1 MKKIFRLSSIKEVL
15 TIVVNKLKKNKRKVV
30 IGLSAFLVVFI
41 SVFSFIN
48 LRYPTKINAYIAHVI
63 NKGEP
68 ANKYFDDENFYKAVV
83 DAYNKENKT
92 SLSYITSLTDK
103 QLKNIKS
110 VSYSEKIKSA
120 TGIEKLTGLSYL
132 QLFDSELYSINLSK
146 NTLLTK
152 LDLSY
157 NNLSSIDLSKNISLT
172 SLDLSYNNLS
182 SVDLSNN
189 VKLQHISLAENI
201 LSELD
206 VSNLIN
212 LKTINLTN
220 NNISSINLDNNVN
233 IETIRLYNNDIS
245 EIEISKLSKL
255 AVLDLSKNNLSQIN
269 LQNNS
274 LLSFLSISHNKI
286 STIDLSHLKKLEYLS
301 AGINSMEEVDV
312 SKNINLKYLY
322 LYNDQNF
329 CTSISCSAGSFNG
342 VGGGS
347 WAVTGDVLIKKI
359 DLTNNVNLL
368 ELNAHNNNLQQID
381 LTHNQLLKKLNLGS
395 NKLTDIDLSK
405 NTKLRE
411 VDLGKGE
418 INYRYGLGKG
428 NRLTTIDL
436 TNNKSLESLKLDSN
450 YLTEINLSKNTK
462 LREVDLS
469 HNRLKT
475 IILNNKLK
483 ENKLGEYINK
493 QYIYQELISLGD
505 DRIINP
511 DLSIKYSINDKII
524 VDSIQNIS
532 DFIKKLNLK
541 NLTAKIFDSDEEI
554 LSGNIKSGY
563 VLKLYFDNT
572 IIQSIPIYTLTNK
585 YFDDYNFYKAVVDA
599 YNKENNTSLSYDVNL
614 TLDQLSTINKLSCD
628 KEIKFGTRGIEKL
641 TSLTYLNLLRNNI
654 SSIDLTKNTSLKE
667 LDLDNNKLSSIDL
680 SKNTKL
686 TYLSLS
692 SNKLSSIDLSKNTS
706 LTELYLDDNN
716 LNSIDLSKNISLT
729 SLGLDD
735 NNLSSI
741 DLSKN
746 TKLTYLNL
754 SSNKLSSIDLSK
766 NTKLTYLSLLRNNIS
781 SIDLSKNTKLTYLN
795 LSSNKLSS
803 IDLSKNTFLERLYLD
818 NNKLSSIDLS
828 KNTKLTYLN
837 LSSNKLSSIDLSK
850 NTFLERLYLN
860 DNNLSSID
868 LTKNTSLKELYLDNN
883 KLSSID
889 LSQNTALT
897 GLYLNDNNLNSIDL
911 SKNISLTY
919 LDLSSNNLN
928 SIDLSK
934 NISLTYLN
942 LSSNKLSSIDLTK
955 NTSLRYLY
963 LKSNKISGIDL
974 SKNTSLTELYLNDNE
989 LLYLNVVNY
998 IPGCKA
1004 YYNDILVAEC
1014 ISIYNNPIPGNRYF
1028 KKDSLNENPYLFS
1041 SFFSTNYDIY
1051 DKSII
1056 NYNGDKF
1063 IANKIGQTEV
1073 SMEIKGISY
1082 RNATQYNGIGIW
1094 KVYDLTSEKYNINS
1108 EKKYIYTKNDTN
1120 SNTILS
1126 NINFDNVN
1134 GRIDNNKLI
1143 LYDGNT
1149 IVDEYKIINLS
1160 SDIYDLSKD
1169 YIYDNNFNKDNIN
1182 VVNGS
1187 LEEKDNT
1194 LNIKYNDEILDSK
1207 KIVKVTSN
1215 TYDLSKDYIY
1225 DNNFNKDNINVV
1237 NGSLEEKDN
1246 TLNIKYNDEILDSK
1260 KIVKITSDKYD
1271 LTKDYIYNVNNPFDV
1286 SDIKCINCKAV
1297 YENSKLTIKYND
1309 DVLKEIDVV
1318 SINFESSEYD
1328 LSKDYIY
1335 IGTGSFDESK
1345 MKTENITYEI
1355 ESNILKLKYKDE
1367 LLKSYK
1373 LVSVSSDVYQIKDK
1387 YLYVFDSMF
1396 DKSNIKVTNGTFDVA
1411 NNKVTI
1417 KYSEDK
1423 LDEFDIVGISSSVY
1437 DLRNGYILLK
1447 TNEKLDLSLIN
1458 TANVT
1463 LDLNGD
1469 TLNVL
1474 FNSEVI
1480 RTYKIVRYESSK
1492 YDLTK
1497 DYIYLG
1503 IKEFNKDDIVL
1514 ENCTVEEKDNV
1525 LDIKYGDEIVRSYK
1539 LVRVS
1544 SNDYK
1549 VGNGYIYTKNEEFNS
1564 NLLDVTNASI
1574 EEQENSINI
1583 IYGKDKLDEFKLLKV
1598 TSDKYDLTKDYI
1610 YIGNKE
1616 LDKSKFN
1623 LTNCTLQVDNSTL
1636 NIKYDNDVL
1645 KSYKLVKIYSN
1656 TYDLNKNYIY
1666 VGNGIFDKNLLS
1678 VVNGTVNVLNDK
1690 IEIKYNNDVLKE
1702 FKLLKYSSNKYDL
1715 TKEYIYLGINNFDKN
1730 NISLVNLSLN
1740 VDDNYNLNIKNG
1752 DDVMK
1757 TYKLVSVSSSK
1768 YDLSKDNIRVT
1779 KSDGLDFKDIKVTN
1793 GTKEYLND
1801 KLYIKYND
1809 DILKVYTISTR
1820 AKGDITGDDKITI
1833 ADVSLLY
1840 RNVRKTKVIT
1850 DSETLEISDLTG
1862 DGKITIADVAKLYRY
1877 VRGKITEL

>member
-15 TIVVNKLKKNKRKVV
+15 TIVVNKLKKNKKKVV
-30 IGLSAFLVVFI
+30 IGLSVFLVVFI

-68 ANKYFDDENFYKAVV
+68 ANSYFDDEVFYKAIV

-103 QLKNIKS
+103 QLKSIKS
-110 VSYSEKIKSA
+110 VSYSGYKKSYSEKIKSA
-120 TGIEKLTGLSYL
+120 TGIEKLTSLTSLDLEFNNLSNIDLSNNISLTYL
-132 QLFDSELYSINLSK
+132 NLINNKISNIDLSK
-146 NTLLTK
+146 NTSLTDLYLSSNKLSSIDLSRNTALTYLNLSSDNLGSIDLSKNTSLAHLRLGSNNLGSIDLSKNTSLTKLNLYSTNLSSIDLSKNTALKELSLGSNNLGSIDLSRNTALKYLDLRYTTSLSGIDLSKNTSLTK
-152 LDLSY
+152 LDLY
-157 NNLSSIDLSKNISLT
+157 GNNLSSIDLSKNTALT
-172 SLDLSYNNLS
+172 ILDLSGNN
-182 SVDLSNN
+182 
-189 VKLQHISLAENI
+189 
-201 LSELD
+201 
-206 VSNLIN
+206 
-212 LKTINLTN
+212 
-220 NNISSINLDNNVN
+220 
-233 IETIRLYNNDIS
+233 
-245 EIEISKLSKL
+245 
-255 AVLDLSKNNLSQIN
+255 
-269 LQNNS
+269 
-274 LLSFLSISHNKI
+274 
-286 STIDLSHLKKLEYLS
+286 
-301 AGINSMEEVDV
+301 
-312 SKNINLKYLY
+312 
-322 LYNDQNF
+322 
-329 CTSISCSAGSFNG
+329 
-342 VGGGS
+342 
-347 WAVTGDVLIKKI
+347 
-359 DLTNNVNLL
+359 
-368 ELNAHNNNLQQID
+368 
-381 LTHNQLLKKLNLGS
+381 
-395 NKLTDIDLSK
+395 
-405 NTKLRE
+405 
-411 VDLGKGE
+411 
-418 INYRYGLGKG
+418 
-428 NRLTTIDL
+428 
-436 TNNKSLESLKLDSN
+436 
-450 YLTEINLSKNTK
+450 
-462 LREVDLS
+462 
-469 HNRLKT
+469 
-475 IILNNKLK
+475 
-483 ENKLGEYINK
+483 
-493 QYIYQELISLGD
+493 
-505 DRIINP
+505 
-511 DLSIKYSINDKII
+511 
-524 VDSIQNIS
+524 
-532 DFIKKLNLK
+532 
-541 NLTAKIFDSDEEI
+541 
-554 LSGNIKSGY
+554 
-563 VLKLYFDNT
+563 
-572 IIQSIPIYTLTNK
+572 
-585 YFDDYNFYKAVVDA
+585 
-599 YNKENNTSLSYDVNL
+599 
-614 TLDQLSTINKLSCD
+614 
-628 KEIKFGTRGIEKL
+628 
-641 TSLTYLNLLRNNI
+641 
-654 SSIDLTKNTSLKE
+654 
-667 LDLDNNKLSSIDL
+667 LSSIDL
-680 SKNTKL
+680 SKNTALKILDLSYNSLSSIKLYDNFDISGVSKTIGKQSAYQTSIDLGSNRIINLTKNYKYYYSSKIVIPSEVDVQTFIYNLGLQNLIAKVFNNAEEISSGKVKEGHTLKLYYEGIEVDSVPIKVFENSVFDDEVFYKEVVDAYNKENKTSLSYTANLTDEQLSNIKGVWHSIDNSEKIKSVTGIEKLTSLTDLDLYGNNLSSIDLSKNTSL
-686 TYLSLS
+686 TYLRLGSNNLGSIDLSKNTNLTYLGLEFNNLSNIDLSKNTSLTYLRLGSNNLSSIDLSKNTSLTNLDLNSNNLSSIDLSKNTSLTNLDLNSNNLSSIDLSKNTNLIDLELS

-706 LTELYLDDNN
+706 LTDLD
-716 LNSIDLSKNISLT
+716 
-729 SLGLDD
+729 LDS

-746 TKLTYLNL
+746 TSLTDLNLWSNNLGSIDLSKNTSLTYLRLGSNNL
-754 SSNKLSSIDLSK
+754 GSIDLSKNTSLTYLDLDSNNLSSIDLSK
-766 NTKLTYLSLLRNNIS
+766 NTSLTYLSLDNNFINKLYLRRNETYKLPIILPEQLKNKYVVNDKNVASFNNNVITGVNVGTTSTTLDSTIS
-781 SIDLSKNTKLTYLN
+781 NITINVYDMT
-795 LSSNKLSS
+795 SNKYK
-803 IDLSKNTFLERLYLD
+803 I
-818 NNKLSSIDLS
+818 NND
-828 KNTKLTYLN
+828 
-837 LSSNKLSSIDLSK
+837 
-850 NTFLERLYLN
+850 E
-860 DNNLSSID
+860 
-868 LTKNTSLKELYLDNN
+868 
-883 KLSSID
+883 
-889 LSQNTALT
+889 
-897 GLYLNDNNLNSIDL
+897 
-911 SKNISLTY
+911 
-919 LDLSSNNLN
+919 
-928 SIDLSK
+928 
-934 NISLTYLN
+934 
-942 LSSNKLSSIDLTK
+942 
-955 NTSLRYLY
+955 
-963 LKSNKISGIDL
+963 
-974 SKNTSLTELYLNDNE
+974 
-989 LLYLNVVNY
+989 
-998 IPGCKA
+998 
-1004 YYNDILVAEC
+1004 
-1014 ISIYNNPIPGNRYF
+1014 
-1028 KKDSLNENPYLFS
+1028 
-1041 SFFSTNYDIY
+1041 
-1051 DKSII
+1051 
-1056 NYNGDKF
+1056 
-1063 IANKIGQTEV
+1063 
-1073 SMEIKGISY
+1073 
-1082 RNATQYNGIGIW
+1082 
-1094 KVYDLTSEKYNINS
+1094 
-1108 EKKYIYTKNDTN
+1108 KYIYTKNDTDL
-1120 SNTILS
+1120 NTILS
-1126 NINFDNVN
+1126 NIDFQYIN
-1134 GRIDNNKLI
+1134 GKIEDNKLI
-1143 LYDGNT
+1143 LYHDD
-1149 IVDEYKIINLS
+1149 VVEEEYKIINIS
-1160 SDIYDLSKD
+1160 SNTYDLTKD

-1182 VVNGS
+1182 VVNSS
-1187 LEEKDNT
+1187 LEEKN
-1194 LNIKYNDEILDSK
+1194 
-1207 KIVKVTSN
+1207 
-1215 TYDLSKDYIY
+1215 
-1225 DNNFNKDNINVV
+1225 
-1237 NGSLEEKDN
+1237 N

-1271 LTKDYIYNVNNPFDV
+1271 LTKDYIYNVNNSFDV
-1286 SDIKCINCKAV
+1286 SDIKCINCKAI
-1297 YENSKLTIKYND
+1297 YENNKLIIKYND

-1355 ESNILKLKYKDE
+1355 ENNILKLKYKDE

-1373 LVSVSSDVYQIKDK
+1373 LVNVSSDVYQIKDK

-1411 NNKVTI
+1411 NNKVII
-1417 KYSEDK
+1417 KYDKDK

-1474 FNSEVI
+1474 FNEEVI

-1503 IKEFNKDDIVL
+1503 TKKFNKGDMVL
-1514 ENCTVEEKDNV
+1514 ENCIVEEKDNM
-1525 LDIKYGDEIVRSYK
+1525 LNIKYGDEIVRSYK

-1544 SNDYK
+1544 SNNYK
-1549 VGNGYIYTKNEEFNS
+1549 VGNGYVYTKNEEFNS

-1598 TSDKYDLTKDYI
+1598 TSDKYDLTKDYIYDNNFNKDNIKVTNVSLEEKDNTLNIKYNDEILDSKKIIKITSNTYDLTKDYI

-1666 VGNGIFDKNLLS
+1666 VGNDIFYKNLLS
-1678 VVNGTVNVLNDK
+1678 IVNGTINVLNDK

-1840 RNVRKTKVIT
+1840 RHVRKTKVIT

>member
-462 LREVDLS
+462 LGEVDLS

-706 LTELYLDDNN
+706 LTELYLNDNN

-746 TKLTYLNL
+746 TKLTYLSLLRN
-754 SSNKLSSIDLSK
+754 NISSIDLSK

-803 IDLSKNTFLERLYLD
+803 IDLSKNTFLERLYLNDNNLSSIDLTKNTSLKELDLD

-850 NTFLERLYLN
+850 NTFLERL
-860 DNNLSSID
+860 D
-868 LTKNTSLKELYLDNN
+868 LDNN

-889 LSQNTALT
+889 LS
-897 GLYLNDNNLNSIDL
+897 
-911 SKNISLTY
+911 
-919 LDLSSNNLN
+919 
-928 SIDLSK
+928 
-934 NISLTYLN
+934 
-942 LSSNKLSSIDLTK
+942 K
-955 NTSLRYLY
+955 NTKLTYLY

-1678 VVNGTVNVLNDK
+1678 VINGTVNVLNDK

-1740 VDDNYNLNIKNG
+1740 IDDNYNLNIKYG

-1757 TYKLVSVSSSK
+1757 IYKLVSVSSSK

-1779 KSDGLDFKDIKVTN
+1779 KSDGLDLKDIKVAN
-1793 GTKEYLND
+1793 GTKKYLDN

-1840 RNVRKTKVIT
+1840 RHVRKTKVIE
-1850 DSETLEISDLTG
+1850 DSETLEVSDLTG

>member
-15 TIVVNKLKKNKRKVV
+15 TIVVNKLKKNKKKVV
-30 IGLSAFLVVFI
+30 IGLSVFLVVFI

-63 NKGEP
+63 NKGRP
-68 ANKYFDDENFYKAVV
+68 ANKYFDDENFYNAVV

-110 VSYSEKIKSA
+110 VSYLGFKSDPKEIKSTA
-120 TGIEKLTGLSYL
+120 GIEKLTSLTFLDLRNNSLSGI
-132 QLFDSELYSINLSK
+132 DLSK
-146 NTLLTK
+146 NTSLTYLYLYFNGLSSIDLSKNTSLTK
-152 LDLSY
+152 LELYRNNLSNIDLSKNTNLTSLDLSSNNLSSIDLSRNTVLTTLNLDE
-157 NNLSSIDLSKNISLT
+157 NNLSSIDLSKNTSLTKLELYRNNLSNIDLSKNTNLTSLDLSSNKLSSIDLSKNTNLTSLDLKYNKLSSIDLSKNTSLTDLYLISNKLSNIDLGKNTALT
-172 SLDLSYNNLS
+172 SLDLSYNSLS
-182 SVDLSNN
+182 
-189 VKLQHISLAENI
+189 
-201 LSELD
+201 
-206 VSNLIN
+206 
-212 LKTINLTN
+212 
-220 NNISSINLDNNVN
+220 
-233 IETIRLYNNDIS
+233 
-245 EIEISKLSKL
+245 
-255 AVLDLSKNNLSQIN
+255 
-269 LQNNS
+269 
-274 LLSFLSISHNKI
+274 
-286 STIDLSHLKKLEYLS
+286 
-301 AGINSMEEVDV
+301 G
-312 SKNINLKYLY
+312 
-322 LYNDQNF
+322 
-329 CTSISCSAGSFNG
+329 
-342 VGGGS
+342 
-347 WAVTGDVLIKKI
+347 
-359 DLTNNVNLL
+359 
-368 ELNAHNNNLQQID
+368 
-381 LTHNQLLKKLNLGS
+381 
-395 NKLTDIDLSK
+395 IDLSK
-405 NTKLRE
+405 NTS
-411 VDLGKGE
+411 
-418 INYRYGLGKG
+418 
-428 NRLTTIDL
+428 LTYLYLYSNNLSSID
-436 TNNKSLESLKLDSN
+436 
-450 YLTEINLSKNTK
+450 LSKNTALTYLDLRCNSLSSIK
-462 LREVDLS
+462 LYDNFDISGVS
-469 HNRLKT
+469 KT
-475 IILNNKLK
+475 IGKQSAYQTSID
-483 ENKLGEYINK
+483 LGSN
-493 QYIYQELISLGD
+493 
-505 DRIINP
+505 RIIN
-511 DLSIKYSINDKII
+511 LTKNYKYCYSSKIVI
-524 VDSIQNIS
+524 PSEVDVQTFIYNLGLQNLI
-532 DFIKKLNLK
+532 
-541 NLTAKIFDSDEEI
+541 AKVFNNDEETS
-554 LSGNIKSGY
+554 SGKVKEGY
-563 VLKLYFDNT
+563 ILKLYYEDT
-572 IIQSIPIYTLTNK
+572 EVDSVPIKIFENSV
-585 YFDDYNFYKAVVDA
+585 FDDEVFYKAVVDA
-599 YNKENNTSLSYDVNL
+599 YNKENNTSLSYTTNL
-614 TLDQLSTINKLSCD
+614 TDEQLSS
-628 KEIKFGTRGIEKL
+628 IKSVSYSGYEKSDSEKIRSATGIEKL
-641 TSLTYLNLLRNNI
+641 TSLTSLYLSYNNL
-654 SSIDLTKNTSLKE
+654 SSIDLIKNTSLTK
-667 LDLDNNKLSSIDL
+667 LALYRNNLSNIDL
-680 SKNTKL
+680 SKNTSL
-686 TYLSLS
+686 IELNLYSNNLS
-692 SNKLSSIDLSKNTS
+692 SIDLRKNTSLTKLVLDSNNLSSIDLSKNTS
-706 LTELYLDDNN
+706 LTYLNLDN
-716 LNSIDLSKNISLT
+716 
-729 SLGLDD
+729 

-746 TKLTYLNL
+746 TKLTDLHLKSNNL
-754 SSNKLSSIDLSK
+754 SSIDLSKNTSLKKYLDLDNNNLSSIDLSKNTYLTDLRLEGNNLSSIDLSKNTYLTSLDLKSNNLSSIDLSK
-766 NTKLTYLSLLRNNIS
+766 NTKLNALYLYDTPLKLNAYVKENGTLTSS
-781 SIDLSKNTKLTYLN
+781 SIKMPEGSDKFYLTYKIEDNSTANFADNRLN
-795 LSSNKLSS
+795 GLKVGKTSATVTLYGVYYAPSS
-803 IDLSKNTFLERLYLD
+803 
-818 NNKLSSIDLS
+818 
-828 KNTKLTYLN
+828 
-837 LSSNKLSSIDLSK
+837 
-850 NTFLERLYLN
+850 
-860 DNNLSSID
+860 
-868 LTKNTSLKELYLDNN
+868 
-883 KLSSID
+883 
-889 LSQNTALT
+889 LT
-897 GLYLNDNNLNSIDL
+897 GNMKVDGTI
-911 SKNISLTY
+911 T
-919 LDLSSNNLN
+919 
-928 SIDLSK
+928 
-934 NISLTYLN
+934 
-942 LSSNKLSSIDLTK
+942 
-955 NTSLRYLY
+955 
-963 LKSNKISGIDL
+963 
-974 SKNTSLTELYLNDNE
+974 
-989 LLYLNVVNY
+989 V
-998 IPGCKA
+998 
-1004 YYNDILVAEC
+1004 
-1014 ISIYNNPIPGNRYF
+1014 F
-1028 KKDSLNENPYLFS
+1028 
-1041 SFFSTNYDIY
+1041 
-1051 DKSII
+1051 
-1056 NYNGDKF
+1056 
-1063 IANKIGQTEV
+1063 
-1073 SMEIKGISY
+1073 
-1082 RNATQYNGIGIW
+1082 NATS
-1094 KVYDLTSEKYNINS
+1094 KKYKINND
-1108 EKKYIYTKNDTN
+1108 KKYIYTKNDVD

-1126 NINFDNVN
+1126 NIDFQYIN
-1134 GRIDNNKLI
+1134 GKIEDNKLI
-1143 LYDGNT
+1143 LYHDDV
-1149 IVDEYKIINLS
+1149 IEEEYKIINVS
-1160 SDIYDLSKD
+1160 SNTYDLTKD
-1169 YIYDNNFNKDNIN
+1169 YIYDNNFNKDNIS

-1237 NGSLEEKDN
+1237 NGSLEEKNN

-1271 LTKDYIYNVNNPFDV
+1271 LTKDYIYNVNNSFDV
-1286 SDIKCINCKAV
+1286 SDIKCINCKAI
-1297 YENSKLTIKYND
+1297 YENNKLIIKYND

-1318 SINFESSEYD
+1318 SINFESSKYD

-1345 MKTENITYEI
+1345 IKSENITYEI
-1355 ESNILKLKYKDE
+1355 ENNILKLKYKDE

-1411 NNKVTI
+1411 NNKVII
-1417 KYSEDK
+1417 KYDKDK

-1474 FNSEVI
+1474 FNEEVI

-1503 IKEFNKDDIVL
+1503 TKKFNKGDMVL
-1514 ENCTVEEKDNV
+1514 ENCIVEEKDNM
-1525 LDIKYGDEIVRSYK
+1525 LNIKYGDEIVRSYK

-1544 SNDYK
+1544 SNNYK
-1549 VGNGYIYTKNEEFNS
+1549 VGNGYVYTKNEEFNS
-1564 NLLDVTNASI
+1564 KLLDVTNASI

-1583 IYGKDKLDEFKLLKV
+1583 MYGKDKLDAFKLLKV
-1598 TSDKYDLTKDYI
+1598 TSDKYDLTKDYIYDNNFNKDNIKVTNVSLEEKDNTLNIKYNDEILDSKKIIKITSNTYDLTKDYI

-1840 RNVRKTKVIT
+1840 RHVRKTKVIT

>member
-63 NKGEP
+63 NKGRP

-92 SLSYITSLTDK
+92 SLSYTTNLTDK

-110 VSYSEKIKSA
+110 VSYDGYGKSKIKS
-120 TGIEKLTGLSYL
+120 
-132 QLFDSELYSINLSK
+132 
-146 NTLLTK
+146 
-152 LDLSY
+152 
-157 NNLSSIDLSKNISLT
+157 
-172 SLDLSYNNLS
+172 
-182 SVDLSNN
+182 
-189 VKLQHISLAENI
+189 
-201 LSELD
+201 
-206 VSNLIN
+206 
-212 LKTINLTN
+212 
-220 NNISSINLDNNVN
+220 
-233 IETIRLYNNDIS
+233 
-245 EIEISKLSKL
+245 
-255 AVLDLSKNNLSQIN
+255 
-269 LQNNS
+269 
-274 LLSFLSISHNKI
+274 
-286 STIDLSHLKKLEYLS
+286 
-301 AGINSMEEVDV
+301 
-312 SKNINLKYLY
+312 
-322 LYNDQNF
+322 
-329 CTSISCSAGSFNG
+329 
-342 VGGGS
+342 
-347 WAVTGDVLIKKI
+347 
-359 DLTNNVNLL
+359 
-368 ELNAHNNNLQQID
+368 
-381 LTHNQLLKKLNLGS
+381 
-395 NKLTDIDLSK
+395 
-405 NTKLRE
+405 
-411 VDLGKGE
+411 
-418 INYRYGLGKG
+418 
-428 NRLTTIDL
+428 
-436 TNNKSLESLKLDSN
+436 
-450 YLTEINLSKNTK
+450 
-462 LREVDLS
+462 
-469 HNRLKT
+469 
-475 IILNNKLK
+475 
-483 ENKLGEYINK
+483 
-493 QYIYQELISLGD
+493 
-505 DRIINP
+505 
-511 DLSIKYSINDKII
+511 
-524 VDSIQNIS
+524 
-532 DFIKKLNLK
+532 
-541 NLTAKIFDSDEEI
+541 TA
-554 LSGNIKSGY
+554 
-563 VLKLYFDNT
+563 
-572 IIQSIPIYTLTNK
+572 
-585 YFDDYNFYKAVVDA
+585 
-599 YNKENNTSLSYDVNL
+599 
-614 TLDQLSTINKLSCD
+614 
-628 KEIKFGTRGIEKL
+628 GIEKL
-641 TSLTYLNLLRNNI
+641 TSLTFLHLNWNN
-654 SSIDLTKNTSLKE
+654 
-667 LDLDNNKLSSIDL
+667 
-680 SKNTKL
+680 
-686 TYLSLS
+686 
-692 SNKLSSIDLSKNTS
+692 LSSIDLSKNTS
-706 LTELYLDDNN
+706 LTT
-716 LNSIDLSKNISLT
+716 LSLIY
-729 SLGLDD
+729 

-746 TKLTYLNL
+746 TSLTKLYLYHNNLSDIDLSKNTALKELNL
-754 SSNKLSSIDLSK
+754 YGNNLSSIDLSK
-766 NTKLTYLSLLRNNIS
+766 NTALKELDLDGTNLSSIDLSKNTSLTSLYLYGNNLSNIDLSKNTALKELNLYMNNLSSIDLSKNTALTTLVLHRNNLSSIDLSKNTALIELDLHKNNLSSIDLSKNTYLSSLNLSSNKLSNIELSKNTYLSSLNLSSNKLSNIDLSKNTSLTYLELKVSNLSSIDLSKNKYLTKLYLDGNNLSNIDLSKNTALKELNLYMNNLSSIDLSKNTSLKFLHLDGNKIS
-781 SIDLSKNTKLTYLN
+781 SIDLSKNTSLEFLH
-795 LSSNKLSS
+795 LDGNKISS
-803 IDLSKNTFLERLYLD
+803 IDLSKNTALKDLSLTNNNFINKLYLRRNETYKLPIILPEQLKNKYVVND
-818 NNKLSSIDLS
+818 KNVASFNNNVITGVNVGTTSTTLDSTISNITINVYDI
-828 KNTKLTYLN
+828 T
-837 LSSNKLSSIDLSK
+837 SNKYKI
-850 NTFLERLYLN
+850 NN
-860 DNNLSSID
+860 D
-868 LTKNTSLKELYLDNN
+868 
-883 KLSSID
+883 
-889 LSQNTALT
+889 
-897 GLYLNDNNLNSIDL
+897 
-911 SKNISLTY
+911 
-919 LDLSSNNLN
+919 
-928 SIDLSK
+928 
-934 NISLTYLN
+934 
-942 LSSNKLSSIDLTK
+942 
-955 NTSLRYLY
+955 
-963 LKSNKISGIDL
+963 
-974 SKNTSLTELYLNDNE
+974 
-989 LLYLNVVNY
+989 
-998 IPGCKA
+998 
-1004 YYNDILVAEC
+1004 
-1014 ISIYNNPIPGNRYF
+1014 
-1028 KKDSLNENPYLFS
+1028 
-1041 SFFSTNYDIY
+1041 
-1051 DKSII
+1051 
-1056 NYNGDKF
+1056 
-1063 IANKIGQTEV
+1063 
-1073 SMEIKGISY
+1073 
-1082 RNATQYNGIGIW
+1082 
-1094 KVYDLTSEKYNINS
+1094 
-1108 EKKYIYTKNDTN
+1108 KKYIYTKNDVD

-1126 NINFDNVN
+1126 NIDFQYIN
-1134 GRIDNNKLI
+1134 GKIEDNKLI
-1143 LYDGNT
+1143 LYHDD
-1149 IVDEYKIINLS
+1149 VVEEEYKIINIS
-1160 SDIYDLSKD
+1160 SNTYDLTKD

-1194 LNIKYNDEILDSK
+1194 LNIKYNDEIL
-1207 KIVKVTSN
+1207 
-1215 TYDLSKDYIY
+1215 
-1225 DNNFNKDNINVV
+1225 
-1237 NGSLEEKDN
+1237 E
-1246 TLNIKYNDEILDSK
+1246 SK

-1271 LTKDYIYNVNNPFDV
+1271 LTKDYIYNVNNSFDV

-1297 YENSKLTIKYND
+1297 YENNKLTIKYND

-1345 MKTENITYEI
+1345 IKSENITYEI
-1355 ESNILKLKYKDE
+1355 ENNILKLKYKDE

-1396 DKSNIKVTNGTFDVA
+1396 DKSNIKVTNGTFDAA
-1411 NNKVTI
+1411 NNKVII
-1417 KYSEDK
+1417 KYDKDK

-1474 FNSEVI
+1474 FNEEVI

-1503 IKEFNKDDIVL
+1503 TKKFNKGDMVL
-1514 ENCTVEEKDNV
+1514 ENCIVEEKDNM
-1525 LDIKYGDEIVRSYK
+1525 LNIKYGDEIVRSYK

-1544 SNDYK
+1544 SNNYK
-1549 VGNGYIYTKNEEFNS
+1549 VGNGYVYTKNEEFNS

-1598 TSDKYDLTKDYI
+1598 TSDKYDLTKDYIYDNNFNKDNIKVTNVSLEEKDNTLNIKYNDEILDSKKIVKITSNTYDLAKDYI

-1678 VVNGTVNVLNDK
+1678 VINGTVNVLNDK

-1740 VDDNYNLNIKNG
+1740 IDDNYNLNIKYG

-1779 KSDGLDFKDIKVTN
+1779 KSDGLDLKDIKVAN
-1793 GTKEYLND
+1793 GTKKYLDN

-1809 DILKVYTISTR
+1809 DILKVYSISTR

-1840 RNVRKTKVIT
+1840 RHVRKTKVIT

>member
-15 TIVVNKLKKNKRKVV
+15 TIVVNKLKKNKKKVV
-30 IGLSAFLVVFI
+30 IGLSVFLVVFI

-68 ANKYFDDENFYKAVV
+68 ANSYFDDEVFYKAIV

-103 QLKNIKS
+103 QLKSIKS
-110 VSYSEKIKSA
+110 VSYSGYKKSYSEKIKSA
-120 TGIEKLTGLSYL
+120 TGIEKLTSLTSLDLEFNNLSNIDLSNNISLTYL
-132 QLFDSELYSINLSK
+132 NLINNKISNIDLSK
-146 NTLLTK
+146 NTSLTDLYLSSNKLSSIDLSRNTALTYLNLSSDNLGSIDLSKNTSLAHLRLGSNNLGSIDLSKNTSLTKLNLYSTNLSSIDLSKNTALKELSLGSNNLGSIDLSRNTALKYLDLRYTTSLSGIDLSKNTSLTK
-152 LDLSY
+152 LDLY
-157 NNLSSIDLSKNISLT
+157 GNNLSSIDLSKNTALT
-172 SLDLSYNNLS
+172 ILDLSGNN
-182 SVDLSNN
+182 
-189 VKLQHISLAENI
+189 
-201 LSELD
+201 
-206 VSNLIN
+206 
-212 LKTINLTN
+212 
-220 NNISSINLDNNVN
+220 
-233 IETIRLYNNDIS
+233 
-245 EIEISKLSKL
+245 
-255 AVLDLSKNNLSQIN
+255 
-269 LQNNS
+269 
-274 LLSFLSISHNKI
+274 
-286 STIDLSHLKKLEYLS
+286 
-301 AGINSMEEVDV
+301 
-312 SKNINLKYLY
+312 
-322 LYNDQNF
+322 
-329 CTSISCSAGSFNG
+329 
-342 VGGGS
+342 
-347 WAVTGDVLIKKI
+347 
-359 DLTNNVNLL
+359 
-368 ELNAHNNNLQQID
+368 
-381 LTHNQLLKKLNLGS
+381 
-395 NKLTDIDLSK
+395 
-405 NTKLRE
+405 
-411 VDLGKGE
+411 
-418 INYRYGLGKG
+418 
-428 NRLTTIDL
+428 
-436 TNNKSLESLKLDSN
+436 
-450 YLTEINLSKNTK
+450 
-462 LREVDLS
+462 
-469 HNRLKT
+469 
-475 IILNNKLK
+475 
-483 ENKLGEYINK
+483 
-493 QYIYQELISLGD
+493 
-505 DRIINP
+505 
-511 DLSIKYSINDKII
+511 
-524 VDSIQNIS
+524 
-532 DFIKKLNLK
+532 
-541 NLTAKIFDSDEEI
+541 
-554 LSGNIKSGY
+554 
-563 VLKLYFDNT
+563 
-572 IIQSIPIYTLTNK
+572 
-585 YFDDYNFYKAVVDA
+585 
-599 YNKENNTSLSYDVNL
+599 
-614 TLDQLSTINKLSCD
+614 
-628 KEIKFGTRGIEKL
+628 
-641 TSLTYLNLLRNNI
+641 
-654 SSIDLTKNTSLKE
+654 
-667 LDLDNNKLSSIDL
+667 LSSIDL
-680 SKNTKL
+680 SKNTALKILDLSYNSLSSIKLYDNFDISGVSKTIGKQSAYQTSIDLGSNRIINLTKNYKYYYSSKIVIPSEVDVQTFIYNLGLQNLIAKVFNNAEEISSGKVKEGHTLKLYYEGIEVDSVPIKVFENSVFDDEVFYKEVVDAYNKENKTSLSYTANLTDEQLSNIKGVWHSIDNSEKIKSVTGIEKLTSLTDLDLYGNNLSSIDLSKNTSL
-686 TYLSLS
+686 TYLRLGSNNLGSIDLSKNTNLTYLGLEFNNLSNIDLSKNTSLTYLRLGSNNLSSIDLSKNTSLTNLDLNSNNLSSIDLSKNTNLIDLELS

-706 LTELYLDDNN
+706 LTDLD
-716 LNSIDLSKNISLT
+716 
-729 SLGLDD
+729 LDS

-746 TKLTYLNL
+746 TSLTDLNLWSNNLGSIDLSKNTSLTYLRLGSNNL
-754 SSNKLSSIDLSK
+754 GSIDLSKNTSLTYLDLDSNNLSSIDLSK
-766 NTKLTYLSLLRNNIS
+766 NTSLTYLSLDNNFINKLYLRRNETYKLPIILPEQLKNKYVVNDKNVASFNNNVITGVNVGTTSTTLDSTIS
-781 SIDLSKNTKLTYLN
+781 NITINVYDMT
-795 LSSNKLSS
+795 SNKYK
-803 IDLSKNTFLERLYLD
+803 I
-818 NNKLSSIDLS
+818 NND
-828 KNTKLTYLN
+828 
-837 LSSNKLSSIDLSK
+837 
-850 NTFLERLYLN
+850 E
-860 DNNLSSID
+860 
-868 LTKNTSLKELYLDNN
+868 
-883 KLSSID
+883 
-889 LSQNTALT
+889 
-897 GLYLNDNNLNSIDL
+897 
-911 SKNISLTY
+911 
-919 LDLSSNNLN
+919 
-928 SIDLSK
+928 
-934 NISLTYLN
+934 
-942 LSSNKLSSIDLTK
+942 
-955 NTSLRYLY
+955 
-963 LKSNKISGIDL
+963 
-974 SKNTSLTELYLNDNE
+974 
-989 LLYLNVVNY
+989 
-998 IPGCKA
+998 
-1004 YYNDILVAEC
+1004 
-1014 ISIYNNPIPGNRYF
+1014 
-1028 KKDSLNENPYLFS
+1028 
-1041 SFFSTNYDIY
+1041 
-1051 DKSII
+1051 
-1056 NYNGDKF
+1056 
-1063 IANKIGQTEV
+1063 
-1073 SMEIKGISY
+1073 
-1082 RNATQYNGIGIW
+1082 
-1094 KVYDLTSEKYNINS
+1094 
-1108 EKKYIYTKNDTN
+1108 KYIYTKNDTDL
-1120 SNTILS
+1120 NTILS
-1126 NINFDNVN
+1126 NIDFQYIN
-1134 GRIDNNKLI
+1134 GKIEDNKLI
-1143 LYDGNT
+1143 LYHDD
-1149 IVDEYKIINLS
+1149 VVEEEYKIINIS
-1160 SDIYDLSKD
+1160 SNTYDLTKD

-1182 VVNGS
+1182 VVNSS
-1187 LEEKDNT
+1187 LEEKN
-1194 LNIKYNDEILDSK
+1194 
-1207 KIVKVTSN
+1207 
-1215 TYDLSKDYIY
+1215 
-1225 DNNFNKDNINVV
+1225 
-1237 NGSLEEKDN
+1237 N

-1271 LTKDYIYNVNNPFDV
+1271 LTKDYIYNVNNSFDV
-1286 SDIKCINCKAV
+1286 SDIKCINCKAI
-1297 YENSKLTIKYND
+1297 YENNKLIIKYND

-1355 ESNILKLKYKDE
+1355 ENNILKLKYKDE

-1373 LVSVSSDVYQIKDK
+1373 LVNVSSDVYQIKDK

-1411 NNKVTI
+1411 NNKVII
-1417 KYSEDK
+1417 KYDKDK

-1474 FNSEVI
+1474 FNEEVI

-1503 IKEFNKDDIVL
+1503 TKKFNKGDMVL
-1514 ENCTVEEKDNV
+1514 ENCIVEEKDNM
-1525 LDIKYGDEIVRSYK
+1525 LNIKYGDEIVRSYK

-1544 SNDYK
+1544 SNNYK
-1549 VGNGYIYTKNEEFNS
+1549 VGNGYVYTKNEEFNS

-1598 TSDKYDLTKDYI
+1598 TSDKYDLTKDYIYDNNFNKDNIKVTNVSLEEKDNTLNIKYNDEILDSKKIIKITSNTYDLTKDYI

-1666 VGNGIFDKNLLS
+1666 VGNDIFYKNLLS
-1678 VVNGTVNVLNDK
+1678 IVNGTINVLNDK

-1840 RNVRKTKVIT
+1840 RHVRKTKVIT

>member
-157 NNLSSIDLSKNISLT
+157 NNLS
-172 SLDLSYNNLS
+172 
-182 SVDLSNN
+182 
-189 VKLQHISLAENI
+189 
-201 LSELD
+201 
-206 VSNLIN
+206 
-212 LKTINLTN
+212 
-220 NNISSINLDNNVN
+220 
-233 IETIRLYNNDIS
+233 
-245 EIEISKLSKL
+245 
-255 AVLDLSKNNLSQIN
+255 
-269 LQNNS
+269 
-274 LLSFLSISHNKI
+274 
-286 STIDLSHLKKLEYLS
+286 
-301 AGINSMEEVDV
+301 
-312 SKNINLKYLY
+312 
-322 LYNDQNF
+322 
-329 CTSISCSAGSFNG
+329 
-342 VGGGS
+342 
-347 WAVTGDVLIKKI
+347 
-359 DLTNNVNLL
+359 
-368 ELNAHNNNLQQID
+368 
-381 LTHNQLLKKLNLGS
+381 
-395 NKLTDIDLSK
+395 
-405 NTKLRE
+405 
-411 VDLGKGE
+411 
-418 INYRYGLGKG
+418 
-428 NRLTTIDL
+428 
-436 TNNKSLESLKLDSN
+436 
-450 YLTEINLSKNTK
+450 
-462 LREVDLS
+462 
-469 HNRLKT
+469 
-475 IILNNKLK
+475 
-483 ENKLGEYINK
+483 
-493 QYIYQELISLGD
+493 
-505 DRIINP
+505 
-511 DLSIKYSINDKII
+511 
-524 VDSIQNIS
+524 
-532 DFIKKLNLK
+532 
-541 NLTAKIFDSDEEI
+541 
-554 LSGNIKSGY
+554 
-563 VLKLYFDNT
+563 
-572 IIQSIPIYTLTNK
+572 
-585 YFDDYNFYKAVVDA
+585 
-599 YNKENNTSLSYDVNL
+599 
-614 TLDQLSTINKLSCD
+614 
-628 KEIKFGTRGIEKL
+628 
-641 TSLTYLNLLRNNI
+641 
-654 SSIDLTKNTSLKE
+654 
-667 LDLDNNKLSSIDL
+667 
-680 SKNTKL
+680 
-686 TYLSLS
+686 
-692 SNKLSSIDLSKNTS
+692 
-706 LTELYLDDNN
+706 
-716 LNSIDLSKNISLT
+716 
-729 SLGLDD
+729 
-735 NNLSSI
+735 
-741 DLSKN
+741 
-746 TKLTYLNL
+746 
-754 SSNKLSSIDLSK
+754 
-766 NTKLTYLSLLRNNIS
+766 
-781 SIDLSKNTKLTYLN
+781 
-795 LSSNKLSS
+795 
-803 IDLSKNTFLERLYLD
+803 
-818 NNKLSSIDLS
+818 
-828 KNTKLTYLN
+828 
-837 LSSNKLSSIDLSK
+837 
-850 NTFLERLYLN
+850 
-860 DNNLSSID
+860 
-868 LTKNTSLKELYLDNN
+868 
-883 KLSSID
+883 
-889 LSQNTALT
+889 
-897 GLYLNDNNLNSIDL
+897 SIDL

-1678 VVNGTVNVLNDK
+1678 VINGTVNVLNDK

-1740 VDDNYNLNIKNG
+1740 IDDNYNLNIKYG

-1757 TYKLVSVSSSK
+1757 IYKLVSVSSSK

-1779 KSDGLDFKDIKVTN
+1779 KSDGLDLKDIKVAN
-1793 GTKEYLND
+1793 GTKKYLDN

-1840 RNVRKTKVIT
+1840 RHVRKTKVIE
-1850 DSETLEISDLTG
+1850 DSETLEVSDLTG